1 MILLLLQQSLFF
13 IFFSLFHLFVNFYLI
28 YESCLFLDV
37 FGSNDMWICKPSS
50 SSRGRGIEIYNNLN
64 SIIKYAQENK
74 DSIIQKYLEYPI
86 LVEDRK
92 FDIRQWFMVTCW
104 DPLGRVKNSISRNFL
119 TNIRFFGIFLILV
132 TNSVLD
138 QNVDS

>member
-1 MILLLLQQSLFF
+1 
-13 IFFSLFHLFVNFYLI
+13 
-28 YESCLFLDV
+28 
-37 FGSNDMWICKPSS
+37 MWICKPSS